1 MIDEISLMKKIFLII
16 EDNVPE
22 DCRELI
28 IKRIKERLI
37 KDSLN
42 LGVEEAIKK
51 WLYEEEKEEDK
62 EEIMILE

>member
-42 LGVEEAIKK
+42 LGVEETIKK
-51 WLYEEEKEEDK
+51 WLYEEEKDEDK
-62 EEIMILE
+62 EEVILLE

>member
-1 MIDEISLMKKIFLII
+1 MKKIFLII

-42 LGVEEAIKK
+42 LGVEETIKK
-51 WLYEEEKEEDK
+51 WLYEEEKDEDK
-62 EEIMILE
+62 EEVILLE

>member
-1 MIDEISLMKKIFLII
+1 MKKIFLII